1 MKRLLALA
9 AAVLLLS
16 TPATAQNTYTIN
28 AILPVTG
35 PSAYVGGLMQD
46 ALRAFEA
53 YANGTGGLRGVP
65 IHINILDDQSNP
77 QLSVQLA
84 NKIKESKPP
93 AIIGPGVVAL
103 CAAVAPLVADGPVE
117 LCLSPGFYPKPGTM
131 TYASAP
137 SLDGI
142 TPAQFRF
149 LRLKGLTR
157 IAVLG
162 STDASAQAVEAITHA
177 TFAMPENATLKNVAY
192 EHFNASDLTV
202 AAQIE
207 RIKAT
212 DPQALVVYA
221 TGAAFL
227 TILRAMHD
235 AALDIPVLTS
245 TANLIPNILASN
257 KTLLPT
263 TLYFNGYVY
272 EDGKALGKGP
282 LLNAADEYQTAT
294 KAIGVHASALGALA
308 WDPAKLLLAALRAI
322 GPSATPVQVNEWLQ
336 QQTNFPGLMGFYDF
350 KHIQDGHGLAHDDVV
365 IIRWDS
371 KTNDVVPVSKIGGTP
386 L

>member
-1 MKRLLALA
+1 MHKSLAVLA
-9 AAVLLLS
+9 AALLLS
-16 TPATAQNTYTIN
+16 APAAAQNTYTIN

-35 PSAYVGGLMQD
+35 SSAYVGGLMQD
-46 ALRAFEA
+46 ALHAFET
-53 YANGTGGLRGVP
+53 YANKTGGLRGVP

-84 NKIKESKPP
+84 NKIIESKPP
-93 AIIGPGVVAL
+93 AILGPGNVAL
-103 CAAVAPLVADGPVE
+103 CAAVAPLVAQGPVE

-131 TYASAP
+131 AFASAP

-162 STDASAQAVEAITHA
+162 STDASAQAVEAITRA
-177 TFAMPENATLKNVAY
+177 TFLMPENATLKNVSY
-192 EHFNASDLTV
+192 EHFNAADLSV

-212 DPQALVVYA
+212 NPQALVVYA

-235 AALDIPVLTS
+235 TALDIPILTS
-245 TANLIPNILASN
+245 TANLIPNVLDAN
-257 KTLLPT
+257 RNLLPA

-272 EDGKALGKGP
+272 EDGKAL
-282 LLNAADEYQTAT
+282 
-294 KAIGVHASALGALA
+294 
-308 WDPAKLLLAALRAI
+308 
-322 GPSATPVQVNEWLQ
+322 
-336 QQTNFPGLMGFYDF
+336 
-350 KHIQDGHGLAHDDVV
+350 
-365 IIRWDS
+365 
-371 KTNDVVPVSKIGGTP
+371 
-386 L
+386 